1 MIGHP
6 SLDRRK
12 PIKKTQGEPWRPPRR
27 DKRRNGDATRKSH
40 RGWRDPPYTGNS
52 RGDYWHGGVPITLR
66 LSDTYGK
73 NMDIETLD
81 AAINEQDL
89 IDLFDKWWSIWPTG
103 QKQAKKDALRAWL
116 KVFKK
121 DPGIPTHDWKD
132 FAENVLIQALKDQ
145 CNWRK
150 KIFDKYPTP
159 EDRKKHDIF
168 VARLPMP
175 ATWLNAGRW
184 ADAVQKL
191 PTDVAEKTHVS
202 VHCCECPS
210 PAAITVENEHFCAWH
225 WTKRFNRDHLKLL
238 ADSLNQLGLK
248 QQDGESREA
257 WCERCRQFAIG
268 SRWGRVIAQ

>member
-1 MIGHP
+1 MEIQT
-6 SLDRRK
+6 L
-12 PIKKTQGEPWRPPRR
+12 E
-27 DKRRNGDATRKSH
+27 ATI
-40 RGWRDPPYTGNS
+40 D
-52 RGDYWHGGVPITLR
+52 
-66 LSDTYGK
+66 
-73 NMDIETLD
+73 
-81 AAINEQDL
+81 EQDL
-89 IDLFDKWWSIWPTG
+89 VDLFDKWWAIWPTG

-191 PTDVAEKTHVS
+191 PTDVTEKTHVS
-202 VHCCECPS
+202 VHCCECSS
-210 PAAITVENEHFCAWH
+210 PAAIIVEDKHFCAWH
-225 WTKRFNRDHLKLL
+225 WGKKYDRVHLKMLYQNL
-238 ADSLNQLGLK
+238 EQMGLGLK
-248 QQDGESREA
+248 KNESREE
-257 WCERCRQFAIG
+257 WSNRCREYLKTTSMGKNFGA
-268 SRWGRVIAQ
+268 